1 MSLSHVIARRIVLL
15 AVVLV
20 GVSLLTFIISHAIPG
35 DPARLL
41 AGQRA
46 SAEVVEQIRRAH
58 GLDQPLPVQY
68 VRYMGGLLQGDLGVS
83 IRTGRPVVQDL
94 ARFFPATL
102 ELVGTA
108 LFIAVIVGVPLG
120 VWSASR
126 QNSWVD
132 HVSRTV
138 SVAGVS
144 TPLFWLG
151 VVALTVLYGRLGWV
165 PGSGRLSPFAL
176 PPPTVT
182 GMYTIDSL
190 IARDWATFV
199 DAVHHLLLP
208 AGCLAFVHIG
218 IVARQVRSNVLEV
231 LSQDYIRTA
240 QAYGVPPRR
249 VLYRHALRNALVP
262 TFTVVGLALG
272 DLLAGAVVTETI
284 FAWPGMGS
292 YVVDSISFLD
302 FPAIMGFTLLVAT
315 GYTVINLV
323 VDLVTLK
330 LDPRIRAMG

>member
-1 MSLSHVIARRIVLL
+1 MSLGHVIARRIVLL
-15 AVVLV
+15 VVVLF

-35 DPARLL
+35 DPARLM

-46 SAEVVEQIRRAH
+46 SAEVVEQIRRNY

-68 VRYMGGLLQGDLGVS
+68 IRYMSGLLHGDLGRS
-83 IRTGRPVVQDL
+83 IRTGRPVVEDL

-108 LFIAVIVGVPLG
+108 LFIAVLVGVPLG

-126 QNSWVD
+126 PNSWVD
-132 HVSRTV
+132 HLSRTV

-165 PGSGRLSPFAL
+165 PGSGRLTPFAA
-176 PPPTVT
+176 PPPAVT
-182 GMYTIDSL
+182 GMYTIDAL
-190 IARDWATFV
+190 IARDWDTFV
-199 DAVHHLLLP
+199 DALHHLLLP
-208 AGCLAFVHIG
+208 ALCLAFVHVG
-218 IVARQVRSNVLEV
+218 LVARQVRASVLEV
-231 LSQDYIRTA
+231 LSQDFIRTA
-240 QAYGVPPRR
+240 HAYGVPPRR
-249 VLYRHALRNALVP
+249 VLYRYAPRNALVP
-262 TFTVVGLALG
+262 TLTVVGLALG

-302 FPAIMGFTLLVAT
+302 FPAIMGFTILVAT
-315 GYTVINLV
+315 GYTLINLV
-323 VDLVTLK
+323 VDLLTLK

>member
-1 MSLSHVIARRIVLL
+1 MSLGQVIARRLALL
-15 AVVLV
+15 AVVLL

-46 SAEVVEQIRRAH
+46 SDEVVEQIRRTH

-68 VRYMGGLLQGDLGVS
+68 VRYVSGLLKGDLGRS
-83 IRTGRPVVQDL
+83 IRTGRPVAEDL

-102 ELVGTA
+102 ELVVTA
-108 LFIAVIVGVPLG
+108 LTLAVVVGVPLG

-126 QNSWVD
+126 QNTWVD
-132 HVSRTV
+132 HISRGV

-144 TPLFWLG
+144 MPLFWLG
-151 VVALTVLYGRLGWV
+151 VVALTVLYGRLGWL

-182 GMYTIDSL
+182 GLYTVDAL
-190 IARDWATFV
+190 IAGQWNTFV
-199 DAVHHLLLP
+199 EAVRHLVLP
-208 AGCLAFVHIG
+208 AGCLAFVHVG
-218 IVARQVRSNVLEV
+218 LVARQVRSNVLEV

-240 QAYGVPPRR
+240 EAYGVPPRR
-249 VLYRHALRNALVP
+249 VLYRHALRNSLVP
-262 TFTVVGLALG
+262 TLTVVGLALG

-292 YVVDSISFLD
+292 YVVDSIASLD

-315 GYTVINLV
+315 GYTVINLL
-323 VDLVTLK
+323 VDLLTLK

>member
-1 MSLSHVIARRIVLL
+1 MSLGHVIARRIALL
-15 AVVLV
+15 AVVLL
-20 GVSLLTFIISHAIPG
+20 GVSVLTFIISHAIPG

-46 SAEVVEQIRRAH
+46 SAEVVEQIRRNY

-68 VRYMGGLLQGDLGVS
+68 VRYMSGLMQGDLGRS
-83 IRTGRPVVQDL
+83 IRTGRPVAEDL

-102 ELVGTA
+102 ELVATA
-108 LFIAVIVGVPLG
+108 LFLAVLIGIPLG

-132 HVSRTV
+132 HLSRTV
-138 SVAGVS
+138 SVAGASV
-144 TPLFWLG
+144 PLFWLG

-165 PGSGRLSPFAL
+165 PGSGRLSPFAP

-182 GMYTIDSL
+182 GMYTVDAL
-190 IARDWATFV
+190 IARDWSTFL
-199 DAVHHLLLP
+199 DALHHLLLP
-208 AGCLAFVHIG
+208 AACLAFVHVG
-218 IVARQVRSNVLEV
+218 LVARQVRSNLLEV
-231 LSQDYIRTA
+231 LGQDFIRTA
-240 QAYGVPPRR
+240 HAYGLPPRR

-262 TFTVVGLALG
+262 TLTVVGLALG

-315 GYTVINLV
+315 GYTVINLI
-323 VDLVTLK
+323 VDLLTLK

>member
-1 MSLSHVIARRIVLL
+1 MSLGHVIARRIVLL
-15 AVVLV
+15 VVVLF

-35 DPARLL
+35 DPARLM

-46 SAEVVEQIRRAH
+46 SAEVVEQIRRNY

-68 VRYMGGLLQGDLGVS
+68 IRYMSGLLHGDLGRS
-83 IRTGRPVVQDL
+83 IRTGRPVVEDL

-108 LFIAVIVGVPLG
+108 LFIAVLVGVPLG

-126 QNSWVD
+126 PNSWVD
-132 HVSRTV
+132 HLSRTV

-165 PGSGRLSPFAL
+165 PGSGRLTPFAA
-176 PPPTVT
+176 PPPAVT
-182 GMYTIDSL
+182 GMYTIDAL
-190 IARDWATFV
+190 IARDWDTFV
-199 DAVHHLLLP
+199 DALHHLLLP
-208 AGCLAFVHIG
+208 ALCLAFVHVG
-218 IVARQVRSNVLEV
+218 LVARQVRASVLEV
-231 LSQDYIRTA
+231 LSQDFIRTA
-240 QAYGVPPRR
+240 HAYGVPPRR
-249 VLYRHALRNALVP
+249 VLYRYALRNALVP
-262 TFTVVGLALG
+262 TLTVVGLALG

-302 FPAIMGFTLLVAT
+302 FPAIMGFTILVAT
-315 GYTVINLV
+315 GYTLINLV
-323 VDLVTLK
+323 VDLLTLK

>member
-1 MSLSHVIARRIVLL
+1 MSLGHVIARRIVLL
-15 AVVLV
+15 VVVLF

-35 DPARLL
+35 DPARLM

-46 SAEVVEQIRRAH
+46 SPEVVEQIRRNY

-68 VRYMGGLLQGDLGVS
+68 IRYMSGLLHGDLGRS
-83 IRTGRPVVQDL
+83 IRTGRPVVEDL

-108 LFIAVIVGVPLG
+108 LFIAVLVGVPLG

-126 QNSWVD
+126 PNSWVD
-132 HVSRTV
+132 HLSRTV

-151 VVALTVLYGRLGWV
+151 VVVLTVLYGRLGWV
-165 PGSGRLSPFAL
+165 PGSGRLTPFAA
-176 PPPTVT
+176 PPPAVT
-182 GMYTIDSL
+182 GMYTIDAL
-190 IARDWATFV
+190 IARDWDTFV
-199 DAVHHLLLP
+199 DALHHLLLP
-208 AGCLAFVHIG
+208 ALCLAFVHVG
-218 IVARQVRSNVLEV
+218 LVARQVRASVLEV
-231 LSQDYIRTA
+231 LSQDFIRTA
-240 QAYGVPPRR
+240 HAYGVPPRR
-249 VLYRHALRNALVP
+249 VLYRYALRNALVP
-262 TFTVVGLALG
+262 TLTVVGLALG

-302 FPAIMGFTLLVAT
+302 FPAIMGFTILVAT
-315 GYTVINLV
+315 GYTLINLV
-323 VDLVTLK
+323 VDLLTLK

>member
-1 MSLSHVIARRIVLL
+1 MSLGHVIARRIVLL
-15 AVVLV
+15 VVVLF

-35 DPARLL
+35 DPARLM

-46 SAEVVEQIRRAH
+46 SPEVVEQIRRNY

-68 VRYMGGLLQGDLGVS
+68 IRYMSGLLHGDLGRS
-83 IRTGRPVVQDL
+83 IRTGRPVVEDL

-108 LFIAVIVGVPLG
+108 LFIAVLVGVPLG

-126 QNSWVD
+126 PNSWVD
-132 HVSRTV
+132 HLSRTV

-165 PGSGRLSPFAL
+165 PGSGRLTPFAA
-176 PPPTVT
+176 PPPAVT
-182 GMYTIDSL
+182 GMYTIDAL
-190 IARDWATFV
+190 IARDWDTFV
-199 DAVHHLLLP
+199 DALHHLLLP
-208 AGCLAFVHIG
+208 ALCLAFVHVG
-218 IVARQVRSNVLEV
+218 LVARQVRASVLEV
-231 LSQDYIRTA
+231 LSQDFVRTA
-240 QAYGVPPRR
+240 HAYGVPPRR
-249 VLYRHALRNALVP
+249 VLYRYALRNALVP
-262 TFTVVGLALG
+262 TLTVVGLALG

-302 FPAIMGFTLLVAT
+302 FPAIMGFTILVAT
-315 GYTVINLV
+315 GYTLINLV
-323 VDLVTLK
+323 VDLLTLK

>member
-1 MSLSHVIARRIVLL
+1 MSLGHVIARRIVLL
-15 AVVLV
+15 VVVLF

-35 DPARLL
+35 DPARLM

-46 SAEVVEQIRRAH
+46 SAEVVEQIRRNY

-68 VRYMGGLLQGDLGVS
+68 IRYMSGLLHGDLGRS
-83 IRTGRPVVQDL
+83 IRTGRPVVEDL

-108 LFIAVIVGVPLG
+108 LFIAVLVGVPLG

-126 QNSWVD
+126 PNSWVD
-132 HVSRTV
+132 HLSRTV

-165 PGSGRLSPFAL
+165 PGSGRLTPFAA
-176 PPPTVT
+176 PPPAVT
-182 GMYTIDSL
+182 GMYTIDAL
-190 IARDWATFV
+190 IARDWDTFV
-199 DAVHHLLLP
+199 DALHHLLLP
-208 AGCLAFVHIG
+208 ALCLAFVHVG
-218 IVARQVRSNVLEV
+218 LVARQVRASVLEV
-231 LSQDYIRTA
+231 LSQDFIRTA
-240 QAYGVPPRR
+240 HAYGVPPRR
-249 VLYRHALRNALVP
+249 VLYRYALRAALVP
-262 TFTVVGLALG
+262 TLTVVGLALG

-302 FPAIMGFTLLVAT
+302 FPAIMGFTILVAT
-315 GYTVINLV
+315 GYTLINLV
-323 VDLVTLK
+323 VDLLTLK